1 MKLLFTPLRMIST
14 RLAGIVGRRS
24 VDRIWR
30 TFDRSTPPKSDER
43 SAGWVRLA
51 AALALE
57 GAVLRLAAGLFDK
70 ASREWFQRLTGR
82 WPGAKR
88 PAAEDAEG

>member
-1 MKLLFTPLRMIST
+1 MKLLFTPLRWISA
-14 RLAGIVGRRS
+14 RIAAALGRRS
-24 VDRIWR
+24 VERIWR
-30 TFDRSTPPKSDER
+30 TFDEQAPPKSDQR
-43 SAGWVRLA
+43 SAGWARLA

-82 WPGAKR
+82 WPGGEH
-88 PAAEDAEG
+88 PDASGEKH

>member
-30 TFDRSTPPKSDER
+30 TFDRDTPPKSDQR
-43 SAGWVRLA
+43 SASWVRLA

-57 GAVLRLAAGLFDK
+57 GAVLRLTAGLFDK

-82 WPGAKR
+82 WPGTKGSDAAQAK
-88 PAAEDAEG
+88 D